1 MAEDRSDD
9 DNPDGTVTL
18 TIAELNSQ
26 LAAARRSGEGKAAQ
40 RAERGPTAIER
51 IEASMATLAE
61 TVGKLAQPTAPE
73 QRPAPAAAPSAPTA
87 HTLPTSHTGIVDI
100 FQPGV
105 AEKIGPHE
113 TRRALEALWAIG
125 ADRDGQPRRPTVGRK
140 KG

>member
-1 MAEDRSDD
+1 MSDTHDD
-9 DNPDGTVTL
+9 DNPTGTVTL

-40 RAERGPTAIER
+40 RAERGPSAIER

-61 TVGKLAQPTAPE
+61 SVAKIVPGAAPE
-73 QRPAPAAAPSAPTA
+73 QRPAPAAAPHAPSA
-87 HTLPTSHTGIVDI
+87 HTLPTNPHGVPDI
-100 FQPGV
+100 FMPGI

-113 TRRALEALWAIG
+113 TRKALETLWAIG
-125 ADRDGQPRRPTVGRK
+125 ADAAGQPRRPTVGRK